1 MKKLC
6 VGIDVAKDKFDVMYT
21 IDGENYFGYSTISND
36 KKGIKK
42 LVKLSEKYLK
52 QENCDEIH
60 FCMEATGIYHCEL
73 CEYLQNSA
81 HKVSVVNPV
90 RTKSFA
96 KSLQL
101 RTKND
106 KVDSKVIAHYT
117 FTYNPPQTPKVPK
130 ELQHFRSLVKF
141 KETLVEDRGKELVRI
156 QSTLDNEV
164 KQLIN
169 KRILF
174 LEKQIKETIS
184 KIENI
189 VKENE
194 FLSRNFNLL
203 ITINGISFNAAWRIL
218 AELNY
223 ETIDDITPK
232 SLVAH
237 AGLSPR
243 EYSSGSSVHGRMCI
257 SKMGKTDLRKV
268 MYMPALSCIRH
279 QNYFSSFYQHLL
291 EQGKPK
297 KVAIVAVMRKM
308 LLTAMGVLK
317 NQEPF
322 DPNWA
327 QKVQE
332 KYQEKLKVA

>member
-21 IDGENYFGYSTISND
+21 FDGKNYFGYSTISND

-42 LVKLSEKYLK
+42 IVKQAEKFCK
-52 QENCDEIH
+52 QEKCEQIH

-96 KSLQL
+96 KCLQL

-106 KVDSKVIAHYT
+106 KVDSKMIAQFT
-117 FTYNPPQTPKVPK
+117 FVNNPLPTPKVPK
-130 ELQHFRSLVKF
+130 ELQHFRRLVKF
-141 KETLVEDRGKELVRI
+141 KETLIEDRAKEMVRI
-156 QSTLDNEV
+156 HSTLDNDV

-169 KRILF
+169 KHILF
-174 LEKQIKETIS
+174 LDKQIKETMS
-184 KIENI
+184 KIETI
-189 VKENE
+189 VNGNK
-194 FLSRNFNLL
+194 FLSKSFNLL
-203 ITINGISFNAAWRIL
+203 ITVDGISHNVAWRIL
-218 AELNY
+218 SELNY
-223 ETIDDITPK
+223 ETINDITPK

-243 EYSSGSSVHGRMCI
+243 ENSSGGNTYGKTSI

-279 QNYFSSFYQHLL
+279 QNYFSEFYQHLL

-297 KVAIVAVMRKM
+297 KVAVVAVMRKM

-317 NQEPF
+317 TQKPF
-322 DPNWA
+322 DPKWA
-327 QKVQE
+327 QKVQA
-332 KYQEKLKVA
+332 KYLEKLNVA

>member
-1 MKKLC
+1 MRKLC
-6 VGIDVAKDKFDVMYT
+6 VGIDVAKSKFDVMYT
-21 IDGENYFGYSTISND
+21 IDGENYFGYSTFPND

-42 LVKLSEKYLK
+42 FVKQAEKFLK
-52 QENCDEIH
+52 QEKCEQIH

-90 RTKSFA
+90 RTKSFS

-106 KVDSKVIAHYT
+106 KVDSQMIAHYT
-117 FTYNPPQTPKVPK
+117 FLYNPTKTPKVPK
-130 ELQHFRSLVKF
+130 ELQHFRRLVKF
-141 KETLVEDRGKELVRI
+141 KETLVEDRAKELMRI
-156 QSTLDNEV
+156 KSALDADV

-169 KRILF
+169 KRINF
-174 LEKQIKETIS
+174 LEKQIKETMY
-184 KIENI
+184 KIETI
-189 VKENE
+189 VKDNE

-203 ITINGISFNAAWRIL
+203 ITVDGINFNVAWRIL

-223 ETIDDITPK
+223 ETINDITPK

-243 EYSSGSSVHGRMCI
+243 ENSSGDKYGKVTI
-257 SKMGKTDLRKV
+257 SKIGKSDLRKI

-279 QNYFSSFYQHLL
+279 DNYFTDFYLHLV
-291 EQGKPK
+291 EKGKAK
-297 KVAIVAVMRKM
+297 KVAITAVMRKM
-308 LLTAMGVLK
+308 ILTAMGVLR

-327 QKVQE
+327 KKVQA

>member
-1 MKKLC
+1 MRKLC
-6 VGIDVAKDKFDVMYT
+6 VGIDVAKSKFDVMYT
-21 IDGENYFGYSTISND
+21 IDGENYFGYSTFPND

-42 LVKLSEKYLK
+42 FVKQAEKFLK
-52 QENCDEIH
+52 QEKCEQIH

-90 RTKSFA
+90 RTKSFS

-106 KVDSKVIAHYT
+106 KVDSQMIAHYT
-117 FTYNPPQTPKVPK
+117 FLYNPTQTPKVPK
-130 ELQHFRSLVKF
+130 ELQHFRRLVKF
-141 KETLVEDRGKELVRI
+141 KETLVEDRAKELMRI
-156 QSTLDNEV
+156 KSALDADV

-169 KRILF
+169 KRINF
-174 LEKQIKETIS
+174 LEKQIKETMY
-184 KIENI
+184 KIE
-189 VKENE
+189 
-194 FLSRNFNLL
+194 
-203 ITINGISFNAAWRIL
+203 TIN
-218 AELNY
+218 
-223 ETIDDITPK
+223 DITPK

-243 EYSSGSSVHGRMCI
+243 ENSSGDKYGKVTI
-257 SKMGKTDLRKV
+257 SKIGKSDLRKI

-279 QNYFSSFYQHLL
+279 DNYFTDFYLHLV
-291 EQGKPK
+291 EKGKAK
-297 KVAIVAVMRKM
+297 KVAITAVMRKM
-308 LLTAMGVLK
+308 ILTAMGVLR

-327 QKVQE
+327 KKVQA

>member
-1 MKKLC
+1 MRKLC
-6 VGIDVAKDKFDVMYT
+6 VGIDVAKSKFDVMYT
-21 IDGENYFGYSTISND
+21 IDGENYFGYSTFPND

-42 LVKLSEKYLK
+42 FVKQAEKFLK
-52 QENCDEIH
+52 QEKCEQIH

-90 RTKSFA
+90 RTKSFS

-106 KVDSKVIAHYT
+106 KVDSHMIAHYT
-117 FTYNPPQTPKVPK
+117 FLYNPTQTPKVPK
-130 ELQHFRSLVKF
+130 ELQRFRRLVKF
-141 KETLVEDRGKELVRI
+141 KETLLEDRAKELMGI
-156 QSTLDNEV
+156 KSALDSDV

-169 KRILF
+169 KRINF
-174 LEKQIKETIS
+174 LEKQIKETMY
-184 KIENI
+184 KIETI
-189 VKENE
+189 VKDNE

-203 ITINGISFNAAWRIL
+203 ITVDGINFNVAWRIL

-223 ETIDDITPK
+223 ETINDITPK

-243 EYSSGSSVHGRMCI
+243 ENSSGDKYGKVTI
-257 SKMGKTDLRKV
+257 SKIGKSDLRKI

-279 QNYFSSFYQHLL
+279 DNYFTNFYLHLV
-291 EQGKPK
+291 EKGKAK
-297 KVAIVAVMRKM
+297 KVAITAVMRKM
-308 LLTAMGVLK
+308 ILTAMGVLR

-327 QKVQE
+327 KKVQA